1 MKRESEIF
9 IIITILKWVRAN
21 EKYPETYVS
30 RCYFLVGAG
39 GFASRAAKNSPQG
52 CFCAVFGDS
61 AAAVLIHPL
70 CPPENC
76 AKQKVQR
83 TFIR

>member
-1 MKRESEIF
+1 
-9 IIITILKWVRAN
+9 VD
-21 EKYPETYVS
+21 Y
-30 RCYFLVGAG
+30 
-39 GFASRAAKNSPQG
+39 ASRAAKNSPQG

-76 AKQKVQR
+76 AKQKAQR

>member
-1 MKRESEIF
+1 MQSGFEQTKSTRKL
-9 IIITILKWVRAN
+9 T
-21 EKYPETYVS
+21 
-30 RCYFLVGAG
+30 FLGVFSWWARVDY
-39 GFASRAAKNSPQG
+39 ASRAAKNSPQG

>member
-39 GFASRAAKNSPQG
+39 GFEPLFFRSVHSCRVKKCSIQATFRARHGTRGAS
-52 CFCAVFGDS
+52 
-61 AAAVLIHPL
+61 
-70 CPPENC
+70 PE
-76 AKQKVQR
+76 
-83 TFIR
+83 

>member
-21 EKYPETYVS
+21 EKHPETYVS
-30 RCYFLVGAG
+30 RCYFWWARVDY
-39 GFASRAAKNSPQG
+39 ASRAAKNSPQG

-61 AAAVLIHPL
+61 AAAVLIHPCSAL
-70 CPPENC
+70 
-76 AKQKVQR
+76 
-83 TFIR
+83 